1 MSKKETEYPFNLVD
15 KANEDIS
22 EYGYKLRILI
32 DEDGWYYNVEILTVD
47 ENDQITDVYEF
58 AENMFESELADCV
71 NDAWANVKERVRMA
85 EEEKEKQKRDKLLH
99 ETIAILS
106 ADLFDYIYSPNNG
119 IGSSETAAEIISLAE
134 KFENELNWQGPDNE
148 TRDYILELDKFESK
162 VLKERGYAMDLSRL
176 TRLQESSRCRLEYAI
191 LQFVKEH
198 GDDLTDYDINEFG
211 LGEREDEG
219 TITKVWNF
227 FDNGGCYFNEDDG
240 FNSNTLEDI
249 DDENWY
255 DKLYEGM
262 THTAYQCLYIVVDGN
277 GYERLKYYRFTNG
290 GCVFDGDQAEPDHD
304 YVSKL
309 SLVDL
314 NYIIGA
320 IRLICEK

>member
-1 MSKKETEYPFNLVD
+1 M
-15 KANEDIS
+15 DIQQ
-22 EYGYKLRILI
+22 
-32 DEDGWYYNVEILTVD
+32 LT
-47 ENDQITDVYEF
+47 
-58 AENMFESELADCV
+58 
-71 NDAWANVKERVRMA
+71 
-85 EEEKEKQKRDKLLH
+85 
-99 ETIAILS
+99 
-106 ADLFDYIYSPNNG
+106 G
-119 IGSSETAAEIISLAE
+119 
-134 KFENELNWQGPDNE
+134 
-148 TRDYILELDKFESK
+148 
-162 VLKERGYAMDLSRL
+162 
-176 TRLQESSRCRLEYAI
+176 LQESCRRRLENAL

-198 GDDLTDYDINEFG
+198 GVDLTSYEINEFG
-211 LGEREDEG
+211 LDEG
-219 TITKVWNF
+219 REGEDNITKVWNF